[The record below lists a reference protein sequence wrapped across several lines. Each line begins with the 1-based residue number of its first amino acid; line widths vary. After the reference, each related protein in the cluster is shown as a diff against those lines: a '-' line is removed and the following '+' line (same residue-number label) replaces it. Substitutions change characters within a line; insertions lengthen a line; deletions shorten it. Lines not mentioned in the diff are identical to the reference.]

1 MQSTFLIQRC
11 VGVPLS
17 ESRASRGGVIS
28 LSFWPVL
35 PLRGRSRRVRSSQI
49 ECGCSA
55 LWCQA
60 PRKLML
66 KGRLALLVLSVRVQA
81 PVDSAGMVENS
92 RPYYGLS
99 AGAKYPIA
107 IAVTARHAPASIIAS
122 PIVAISA
129 AFGKS
134 KCRCKILRSPKTT
147 SAPVA
152 KIIRPRSRKNSDIS
166 IF

>member
-1 MQSTFLIQRC
+1 M
-11 VGVPLS
+11 
-17 ESRASRGGVIS
+17 IS
-28 LSFWPVL
+28 LSL
-35 PLRGRSRRVRSSQI
+35 RSSQI
-49 ECGCSA
+49 ECGGSA

-66 KGRLALLVLSVRVQA
+66 KGRLALLVLSVRAQA

-99 AGAKYPIA
+99 AGTKYPIA

-129 AFGKS
+129 AFGKP
-134 KCRCKILRSPKTT
+134 KCRGKILRSPKTT
-147 SAPVA
+147 KAPVA